1 MRMRTLCAGC
11 LTERGG
17 PMTDILYRGCTVPSR
32 LPHIEAAV
40 KYVLEKIGA
49 NVPDMENEVCCM
61 EPVGLRPMSLEAW
74 KGAAAIIAGKAA
86 GRRIVSICDGCTISL
101 DSASWHTGSEVIG
114 FMELLH
120 ERIDDIRRE
129 VMLESGLKLALFP
142 GCHCEAVCERHGS
155 SAVGILSDIVS
166 AAGAIP
172 VRVKDSMCCGG
183 GVSGVND
190 ELSKKIREEAVNV
203 FAESGVDAVVTS
215 CPFCFVQF
223 DSVARFRTYHVA
235 EIVATAMGWG
245 ADASSYHR
253 A

>member
-1 MRMRTLCAGC
+1 
-11 LTERGG
+11 
-17 PMTDILYRGCTVPSR
+17 MTDILYRGCTVPFR

-49 NVPDMENEVCCM
+49 NIPYMENEVCCM
-61 EPVGLRPMSLEAW
+61 EPVGLRPISLEAW

-101 DSASWHTGSEVIG
+101 DSASQSTGFDVIG
-114 FMELLH
+114 FLELLY

-129 VMLESGLKLALFP
+129 VMRESGLKLAIFP

-155 SAVGILSDIVS
+155 SAVGILSDIIS
-166 AAGAIP
+166 ATGAIP
-172 VRVKDSMCCGG
+172 VRVKSSMCCGG

-190 ELSKKIREEAVNV
+190 ALSKKIREEAVNA
-203 FAESGVDAVVTS
+203 FAESGADAAVTS
-215 CPFCFVQF
+215 CPFCFIQF
-223 DSVARFRTYHVA
+223 DSVARFRIYHVA
-235 EIVATAMGWG
+235 EIVAAAMGWSQ
-245 ADASSYHR
+245 DVSSYHR